1 MKEPTIKQQWD
12 LIERLRRDYNDY
24 PKVMDSVHKKL
35 MMATYKTLSKEKM
48 YKWIKYKKP
57 KKFFEELHKTYKQKI
72 PRKLAI

>member
-1 MKEPTIKQQWD
+1 
-12 LIERLRRDYNDY
+12 
-24 PKVMDSVHKKL
+24 

-57 KKFFEELHKTYKQKI
+57 ERFFEELNKTYKQKI